1 LWFNLNEQRVRLTP
15 ILNIDMDIK
24 RETFVLVK
32 QENLEGIHQHN
43 AFAERT
49 GTFAEIR
56 RGIVKKEHVAR
67 HTTREEWLKG

>member
-1 LWFNLNEQRVRLTP
+1 
-15 ILNIDMDIK
+15 MDIK

-43 AFAERT
+43 AFAERI

-56 RGIVKKEHVAR
+56 REIVKKGHVAR
-67 HTTREEWLKG
+67 HTTREE

>member
-1 LWFNLNEQRVRLTP
+1 
-15 ILNIDMDIK
+15 MDIK

-43 AFAERT
+43 AFAERI

-56 RGIVKKEHVAR
+56 RVMVKEEHVVR
-67 HTTREEWLKG
+67 HTTQ